1 MKDKEFG
8 YAMKALRMVIRR
20 EWHRMT
26 SRRLYLGVCVVLPL
40 LCLFFMATIFGNGQ
54 MENIP
59 VGIVDLDNTA
69 TSRNISRRIS
79 AAPTF
84 RVTEHFTD
92 EADARRAL
100 QQKDIYGYLV
110 IPPRFEQ
117 KAVTG
122 TGATLT
128 YYYHYALLSVGS
140 ELMAAFENT
149 LAPVA
154 LSPIVMQAEALGVS
168 GEQIQTFLLPVE
180 ASTHPLYNP
189 DMDYSIYLS
198 QPFFFVLFQ
207 ILILLTTVY
216 SIGSELKFGSAG
228 EWLEMARGNILTA
241 VAGKLL
247 PYTLIFSSIGILAN
261 YVLFGPLHIPFA
273 GSLWLMNAVTVLF
286 IIATQALAVFI
297 YSVFPKIAYIISVVS
312 MVGSLGATLS
322 GVTFPVTAMYAP
334 VHAASYLFPV
344 RHFTE
349 AAQAMIY
356 FDAGFAYFWQSVATL
371 FIFLLAALLIL
382 PLLKWWIK
390 KEIRE
395 EAISASPSPCPPTA
409 LSTASVIRHEWH
421 AIATNPAILLV
432 LAGGIFLYG
441 LLYNY
446 MYAPNLV
453 RKAPVAVVDL
463 SHSALSREYIRLLDA
478 TPQTAV
484 YGQTP
489 NILEARQWMK
499 QGDVAGILY
508 LPADFE
514 ARVARGETSVF
525 VLYAAT
531 DAFLNFKGLQESSA
545 RVMLAVNDAHRM
557 EGTVFLP
564 PQGLLAVASS
574 APVSV
579 SGTAL
584 YNYTEGY
591 GSYLIPAVLIVIIFQ
606 TMLMVIAMLTGEE
619 AEARRKGIRLMR
631 ADSLKDTLRIVG
643 GRTFVY
649 FMLYVVF
656 SLFLLGAISRAFQP
670 GCKFEIMLCLVGG
683 QGAGKSTF
691 FRLLAVRD
699 EWFSDDLRKLD
710 DDNVYR
716 KLQGHWIIEM
726 SEMMATANAKSIEE
740 IKSFLIRQKE
750 VDKIPYETHPAD
762 RPRQCVFGGTSN
774 ALDFLPLDRSGNRRF
789 IPVMVYPEQAEVHI
803 LEDEAA
809 SRAYIGQMWAEAME
823 IYRSGRFKLA
833 FSPAMQRY
841 LKEHQRDFMPED
853 TKAGMIQAY
862 LDKYTGSMVCSKQ
875 LYKEALNH
883 TFDEPKQWEIR
894 EINEIMNQCISGWR
908 YFPNPRMFSEYGRQK
923 GWERENPA
931 TDSGNPS
938 EKTMDGFVEV
948 AEQMEIPF

>member
-216 SIGSELKFGSAG
+216 SIGGELKFGSAG
-228 EWLEMARGNILTA
+228 EWLKTARGNILTA

-619 AEARRKGIRLMR
+619 AEAPADACRLIEGYITDCRRQDLRILHALRGVFPIPAGTVAAPVQHPTHRQRRRHRHNDDTLPAGHEFPCPGRLPLVYR
-631 ADSLKDTLRIVG
+631 LRSAVADDSLLLCGLYLPFGRVLSAGADAVVLADSPLSVSGRSCRTCFCKTEFNGWNAGRRMAADADDVDTSIGLWN
-643 GRTFVY
+643 F
-649 FMLYVVF
+649 
-656 SLFLLGAISRAFQP
+656 GALHYTP
-670 GCKFEIMLCLVGG
+670 P
-683 QGAGKSTF
+683 
-691 FRLLAVRD
+691 
-699 EWFSDDLRKLD
+699 LRK
-710 DDNVYR
+710 R
-716 KLQGHWIIEM
+716 K
-726 SEMMATANAKSIEE
+726 SEGIKKGYLSQTANLLLTLN
-740 IKSFLIRQKE
+740 LI
-750 VDKIPYETHPAD
+750 
-762 RPRQCVFGGTSN
+762 
-774 ALDFLPLDRSGNRRF
+774 L
-789 IPVMVYPEQAEVHI
+789 
-803 LEDEAA
+803 
-809 SRAYIGQMWAEAME
+809 
-823 IYRSGRFKLA
+823 
-833 FSPAMQRY
+833 
-841 LKEHQRDFMPED
+841 
-853 TKAGMIQAY
+853 
-862 LDKYTGSMVCSKQ
+862 
-875 LYKEALNH
+875 
-883 TFDEPKQWEIR
+883 
-894 EINEIMNQCISGWR
+894 
-908 YFPNPRMFSEYGRQK
+908 
-923 GWERENPA
+923 
-931 TDSGNPS
+931 
-938 EKTMDGFVEV
+938 
-948 AEQMEIPF
+948 

>member
-1 MKDKEFG
+1 MPIISPYKFPIMNLL
-8 YAMKALRMVIRR
+8 YNVLFR
-20 EWHRMT
+20 EYHRIT
-26 SRRLYLGVCVVLPL
+26 SRRLYFGVCILLPL
-40 LCLFFMATIFGNGQ
+40 FCLFFMATIFGNGQ

-59 VGIVDLDNTA
+59 IGIVDQDNTA
-69 TSRNISRRIS
+69 ASRTIARRI
-79 AAPTF
+79 AATPTF

-92 EADARRAL
+92 EASARQAL
-100 QQKDIYGYLV
+100 QRKEIYGYLS
-110 IPPRFEQ
+110 IPPQFEQ
-117 KAVTG
+117 KTVSG

-140 ELMAAFENT
+140 ELMAAFETT

-154 LSPIVMQAEALGVS
+154 LSPIVVQAEALGV
-168 GEQIQTFLLPVE
+168 GQEQIQTFLLPVE
-180 ASTHPLYNP
+180 ANTHPLYNP

-207 ILILLTTVY
+207 ILILLVTVY
-216 SIGSELKFGSAG
+216 AIGSEFKFGTTQEWMGAATPAG
-228 EWLEMARGNILTA
+228 KDPANLRNADMLTA

-247 PYTLIFSSIGILAN
+247 PYTVMFSVIGILAN
-261 YVLFGPLHIPFA
+261 YVLFGLMNIPFQ
-273 GSLWLMNAVTVLF
+273 GSLWLMNIVTILF
-286 IIATQALAVFI
+286 IMATQALAVLIFSI
-297 YSVFPKIAYIISVVS
+297 FPKIAYIISVVS

-356 FDAGFAYFWQSVATL
+356 FDAGFAYFWQSVAVL
-371 FIFLLAALLIL
+371 LVFLLLAILIL
-382 PLLKWWIK
+382 PLLKWWILRM
-390 KEIRE
+390 KESE
-395 EAISASPSPCPPTA
+395 ETLHIGDKA
-409 LSTASVIRHEWH
+409 LSGIAATDIQSGISSGTSPGTEASLSNVIRHEWK

-531 DAFLNFKGLQESSA
+531 DTFLNFKGLQESSA

-656 SLFLLGAISRAFQP
+656 SLFLLGLLPHLFSIPHIGS
-670 GCKFEIMLCLVGG
+670 GG
-683 QGAGKSTF
+683 DIVTMMIPFLLGTSFLA
-691 FRLLAVRD
+691 LAVSR
-699 EWFSDDLRKLD
+699 WFTDSEAPLLMIAFFSVGYIFLSGVSYPLELMPWYWQAAHYLFPAGPAVLAFVKL
-710 DDNVYR
+710 NS
-716 KLQGHWIIEM
+716 M
-726 SEMMATANAKSIEE
+726 
-740 IKSFLIRQKE
+740 
-750 VDKIPYETHPAD
+750 
-762 RPRQCVFGGTSN
+762 GGTLADVWPQMLTMWIQVLVYGTL
-774 ALDFLPLDRSGNRRF
+774 ALCTTRHLYGEGK
-789 IPVMVYPEQAEVHI
+789 V
-803 LEDEAA
+803 
-809 SRAYIGQMWAEAME
+809 
-823 IYRSGRFKLA
+823 
-833 FSPAMQRY
+833 
-841 LKEHQRDFMPED
+841 
-853 TKAGMIQAY
+853 KA
-862 LDKYTGSMVCSKQ
+862 
-875 LYKEALNH
+875 
-883 TFDEPKQWEIR
+883 
-894 EINEIMNQCISGWR
+894 
-908 YFPNPRMFSEYGRQK
+908 
-923 GWERENPA
+923 
-931 TDSGNPS
+931 
-938 EKTMDGFVEV
+938 
-948 AEQMEIPF
+948 

>member
-8 YAMKALRMVIRR
+8 CAMKALRMVIRR

-395 EAISASPSPCPPTA
+395 EAISASPSPCPPTT

-489 NILEARQWMK
+489 NILEAGRRGRHPLPACRLRGTCGTGRDFGLRALCRHGRFPQLQRTARIQCARHACRERCPPHGGHRIPTSARTAGSGFVRSRQRVRHGAL
-499 QGDVAGILY
+499 QLYRGLRFLSDSRRPNCHHLPDDADGDCHADGRGSGSPKKRNTADACRLIEGYITDCRRQDLRILHALRGVFPIPAGTVAAPVQHPTHRQRRRHRHNDDTLPAGHEFPCPGRLPLVYRLRSAVADDSLLLCGLY
-508 LPADFE
+508 LPFGRVLSAGAD
-514 ARVARGETSVF
+514 AV
-525 VLYAAT
+525 VLA
-531 DAFLNFKGLQESSA
+531 DSPL
-545 RVMLAVNDAHRM
+545 
-557 EGTVFLP
+557 
-564 PQGLLAVASS
+564 
-574 APVSV
+574 SV
-579 SGTAL
+579 SGRSCRTCFCKTEFNGWNAGRRMAADADDVDTSIGLWNFGAL
-584 YNYTEGY
+584 HYT
-591 GSYLIPAVLIVIIFQ
+591 P
-606 TMLMVIAMLTGEE
+606 
-619 AEARRKGIRLMR
+619 
-631 ADSLKDTLRIVG
+631 
-643 GRTFVY
+643 
-649 FMLYVVF
+649 
-656 SLFLLGAISRAFQP
+656 P
-670 GCKFEIMLCLVGG
+670 
-683 QGAGKSTF
+683 
-691 FRLLAVRD
+691 
-699 EWFSDDLRKLD
+699 LRK
-710 DDNVYR
+710 R
-716 KLQGHWIIEM
+716 K
-726 SEMMATANAKSIEE
+726 SEGIKKGYLSQTANLLLTLN
-740 IKSFLIRQKE
+740 LI
-750 VDKIPYETHPAD
+750 
-762 RPRQCVFGGTSN
+762 
-774 ALDFLPLDRSGNRRF
+774 L
-789 IPVMVYPEQAEVHI
+789 
-803 LEDEAA
+803 
-809 SRAYIGQMWAEAME
+809 
-823 IYRSGRFKLA
+823 
-833 FSPAMQRY
+833 
-841 LKEHQRDFMPED
+841 
-853 TKAGMIQAY
+853 
-862 LDKYTGSMVCSKQ
+862 
-875 LYKEALNH
+875 
-883 TFDEPKQWEIR
+883 
-894 EINEIMNQCISGWR
+894 
-908 YFPNPRMFSEYGRQK
+908 
-923 GWERENPA
+923 
-931 TDSGNPS
+931 
-938 EKTMDGFVEV
+938 
-948 AEQMEIPF
+948 